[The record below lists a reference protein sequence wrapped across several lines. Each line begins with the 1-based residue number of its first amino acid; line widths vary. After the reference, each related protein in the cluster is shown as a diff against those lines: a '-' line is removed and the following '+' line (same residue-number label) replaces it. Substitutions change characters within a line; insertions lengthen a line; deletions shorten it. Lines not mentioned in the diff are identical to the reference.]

1 MPSGDKARIAIFAS
15 GGGSNADK
23 ICIFFQ
29 THPHISVE
37 LIVSNKAEAG
47 VLKVADRH
55 GIESVYIS
63 KKYWQHPEIILP
75 VLETSDITH
84 IVLAGFLSLIPDWLI
99 IAYSGRI
106 INIHPALLPR
116 FGGKGMYGHHVHEA
130 VKQSG
135 DLISGITIHEVNE
148 HYDEGKV
155 IFRKEV
161 ELEAMDT
168 PEEIAR
174 KVLVVEHLYY
184 AQVIEGW
191 INSQREHQ

>member
-1 MPSGDKARIAIFAS
+1 MRSGDKARIAIFAS

-23 ICIFFQ
+23 ICAFFE
-29 THPHISVE
+29 THPDISVD

-99 IAYSGRI
+99 EAYSKRI
-106 INIHPALLPR
+106 INIHPSLLPR
-116 FGGKGMYGHHVHEA
+116 HGGKGMYGHHVHEA

-135 DLISGITIHEVNE
+135 ELISGITIHEVNE

-155 IFRKEV
+155 IFSKEV
-161 ELEAMDT
+161 ELDVNDT

-174 KVLVVEHLYY
+174 KVLQIEHSYY
-184 AQVIEGW
+184 PQVIEGW
-191 INSQREHQ
+191 IKSQREQQ

>member
-1 MPSGDKARIAIFAS
+1 MPSGVKAHIAIFAS

-23 ICIFFQ
+23 ICAFFE
-29 THPHISVE
+29 THPDISVD
-37 LIVSNKAEAG
+37 LIVSHKAKAG

-55 GIESVYIS
+55 GIDSVS
-63 KKYWQHPEIILP
+63 LSRKYWQHPEIILP

-84 IVLAGFLSLIPDWLI
+84 ILLAGFLSLIPAWLI
-99 IAYSGRI
+99 EAYKNRI
-106 INIHPALLPR
+106 INIHPALLPQH
-116 FGGKGMYGHHVHEA
+116 GGKGMYGHHVHEA
-130 VKQSG
+130 VKQAG
-135 DLISGITIHEVNE
+135 ELITGITIHEVNE

-161 ELEAMDT
+161 ELEAEDT

-174 KVLVVEHLYY
+174 KVLQVEHMYY

-191 INSQREHQ
+191 INSQRDTQ

>member
-23 ICIFFQ
+23 ICTFFES
-29 THPHISVE
+29 HPDIRVE

-75 VLETSDITH
+75 VLETSEITH

-99 IAYSGRI
+99 KTYKGRI
-106 INIHPALLPR
+106 INIHPALLPNY
-116 FGGKGMYGHHVHEA
+116 GGKGMYGHHVHEA
-130 VKQSG
+130 VKKSG

-161 ELEAMDT
+161 ELEVKDT

-174 KVLVVEHLYY
+174 KVLQAEHMYF
-184 AQVIEGW
+184 AQVIEAW
-191 INSQREHQ
+191 INSQHEHP

>member
-23 ICIFFQ
+23 ICAYFE
-29 THPHISVE
+29 THPDICVE

-47 VLKVADRH
+47 VLQVADRH

-63 KKYWQHPEIILP
+63 RKYWQHPEIILP

-99 IAYSGRI
+99 EAYSGRI

-116 FGGKGMYGHHVHEA
+116 YGGKGMYGHHVHEA
-130 VKQSG
+130 VKQAG
-135 DLISGITIHEVNE
+135 DLVSGITIHEVNE
-148 HYDEGKV
+148 RYDEGKV

-161 ELEAMDT
+161 ELDALDT

-174 KVLVVEHLYY
+174 KVLQVEHQYY
-184 AQVIEGW
+184 AHVIEDW
-191 INSQREHQ
+191 IKSQRNQS

>member
-23 ICIFFQ
+23 ICAYFE
-29 THPHISVE
+29 THPDINVE

-75 VLETSDITH
+75 VLETSEITH

-99 IAYSGRI
+99 KAYKGRI
-106 INIHPALLPR
+106 INIHPALLPNY
-116 FGGKGMYGHHVHEA
+116 GGKGMYGHHVHEA
-130 VKQSG
+130 VKKSG

-174 KVLVVEHLYY
+174 KVLQVEHMYF

-191 INSQREHQ
+191 INSQHEHQ

>member
-23 ICIFFQ
+23 ICAYFEN
-29 THPHISVE
+29 HPDISVE

-47 VLKVADRH
+47 VLKIADRH

-75 VLETSDITH
+75 VLETSEITH

-99 IAYSGRI
+99 KAYKGRI
-106 INIHPALLPR
+106 INIHPALLPNY
-116 FGGKGMYGHHVHEA
+116 GGKGMYGHHVHEA
-130 VKQSG
+130 VKKSG

-174 KVLVVEHLYY
+174 KVLQVEHMYF

-191 INSQREHQ
+191 INSQHEHQ

>member
-23 ICIFFQ
+23 ICAYFE
-29 THPHISVE
+29 THPDINVE

-75 VLETSDITH
+75 VLETSEITH

-99 IAYSGRI
+99 KAYKCRI
-106 INIHPALLPR
+106 INIHPALLPNY
-116 FGGKGMYGHHVHEA
+116 GGKGMYGHHVHEA
-130 VKQSG
+130 VKKSG

-174 KVLVVEHLYY
+174 KVLQVEHMYF

-191 INSQREHQ
+191 INSQHEHQ

>member
-23 ICIFFQ
+23 ICTYFE
-29 THPHISVE
+29 TNPDISVE

-75 VLETSDITH
+75 VLETSEITH

-99 IAYSGRI
+99 KTYKGRI
-106 INIHPALLPR
+106 INIHPALLPNY
-116 FGGKGMYGHHVHEA
+116 GGKGMYGHHVHEA
-130 VKQSG
+130 VKKSG

-174 KVLVVEHLYY
+174 KVLQVEHMYF

-191 INSQREHQ
+191 INSQHEHL

>member
-1 MPSGDKARIAIFAS
+1 MPSGDKAHLAIFAS

-23 ICIFFQ
+23 ICGFFE
-29 THPHISVE
+29 THPTIRVE

-47 VLKVADRH
+47 VLQVADRH
-55 GIESVYIS
+55 GIESLYIS

-99 IAYSGRI
+99 AAYSGRI

-116 FGGKGMYGHHVHEA
+116 YGGKGMYGHHVHEA

-148 HYDEGKV
+148 RYDEGKV

-161 ELEAMDT
+161 ELEPSDT

-174 KVLVVEHLYY
+174 KVLQVEHLYY

-191 INSQREHQ
+191 INSQREQQ

>member
-1 MPSGDKARIAIFAS
+1 MPSGDKTNIAIFAS

-23 ICIFFQ
+23 ICTYFE
-29 THPHISVE
+29 THPDIRVE
-37 LIVSNKAEAG
+37 LIVSNKEGAG
-47 VLKVADRH
+47 VLHVADRH

-75 VLETSDITH
+75 VLESSDITH
-84 IVLAGFLSLIPDWLI
+84 IVLAGFLSLIPAWLI
-99 IAYSGRI
+99 QAYPGRM

-116 FGGKGMYGHHVHEA
+116 YGGKGMYGHHVHEA

-161 ELEAMDT
+161 ELDAMDT

-174 KVLVVEHLYY
+174 KVLQVEHMYY
-184 AQVIEGW
+184 PKVIEGW
-191 INSQREHQ
+191 IKSQHDQS

>member
-23 ICIFFQ
+23 ICTFFE
-29 THPHISVE
+29 THPDIRVE

-75 VLETSDITH
+75 VLETSEITH

-99 IAYSGRI
+99 KAYNGRI
-106 INIHPALLPR
+106 INIHPALLPNY
-116 FGGKGMYGHHVHEA
+116 GGKGMYGHHVHEA

-135 DLISGITIHEVNE
+135 DRISGITIHEVNE

-174 KVLVVEHLYY
+174 KVLQAEHMYF
-184 AQVIEGW
+184 AQVIEAW
-191 INSQREHQ
+191 INSQHEHP

>member
-23 ICIFFQ
+23 ICTFFE
-29 THPHISVE
+29 THPDIRVE

-75 VLETSDITH
+75 VLETSEITH

-99 IAYSGRI
+99 KAYKGRI
-106 INIHPALLPR
+106 INIHPALLPNY
-116 FGGKGMYGHHVHEA
+116 GGKGMYGHHVHEA
-130 VKQSG
+130 VKKSG

-174 KVLVVEHLYY
+174 KVLQVEHMYF

-191 INSQREHQ
+191 INSQHEHQ

>member
-1 MPSGDKARIAIFAS
+1 MPSGVKARIAIFAS

-23 ICIFFQ
+23 ICAYFE
-29 THPHISVE
+29 THPDINVE

-75 VLETSDITH
+75 VLETSEITH

-99 IAYSGRI
+99 KAYKGRI
-106 INIHPALLPR
+106 INIHPALLPNY
-116 FGGKGMYGHHVHEA
+116 GGKGMYGHHVHEA
-130 VKQSG
+130 VKKSG

-174 KVLVVEHLYY
+174 KVLQVEHMYF

-191 INSQREHQ
+191 INSQHEHQ

>member
-23 ICIFFQ
+23 ICTFFK
-29 THPHISVE
+29 THPDIRVE
-37 LIVSNKAEAG
+37 LIVSNKADAG
-47 VLKVADRH
+47 VLQVADRH
-55 GIESVYIS
+55 GIESLYIS
-63 KKYWQHPEIILP
+63 RKYWQHPEIILP

-99 IAYSGRI
+99 EAYSGRI

-116 FGGKGMYGHHVHEA
+116 YGGKGMYGHHVHEA

-174 KVLVVEHLYY
+174 KVLHVEHLYY
-184 AQVIEGW
+184 SQVIEVW
-191 INSQREHQ
+191 INSQRKHH

>member
-23 ICIFFQ
+23 ICSFFE
-29 THPHISVE
+29 THPDIRVE
-37 LIVSNKAEAG
+37 LIVSNKPEAG

-55 GIESVYIS
+55 GIASVYIS

-84 IVLAGFLSLIPDWLI
+84 IVLAGFLSLIPGWFI
-99 IAYSGRI
+99 EAYKNRI
-106 INIHPALLPR
+106 INIHPALLPQH
-116 FGGKGMYGHHVHEA
+116 GGKGMYGHHVHEA
-130 VKQSG
+130 VKLSG
-135 DLISGITIHEVNE
+135 ELITGITIHEVNE

-161 ELEAMDT
+161 EIDAEDT

-174 KVLVVEHLYY
+174 KVLHVEHMYY
-184 AQVIEGW
+184 PQVIEGW
-191 INSQREHQ
+191 IKSQSENE

>member
-23 ICIFFQ
+23 ICAFFK
-29 THPHISVE
+29 THPDISVE

-75 VLETSDITH
+75 VLETSDTTH

-99 IAYSGRI
+99 AAYSGRI
-106 INIHPALLPR
+106 INIHPALLPQH
-116 FGGKGMYGHHVHEA
+116 GGKGMYGHHVHEA
-130 VKQSG
+130 VKRSG
-135 DLISGITIHEVNE
+135 ELISGITIHEVNE
-148 HYDEGKV
+148 HYDGGKV

-161 ELEAMDT
+161 ELDAEDT

-174 KVLVVEHLYY
+174 KVLQAEHMYY
-184 AQVIEGW
+184 AQVIEEW
-191 INSQREHQ
+191 IMSQRDHQ

>member
-15 GGGSNADK
+15 GGGSNAAK
-23 ICIFFQ
+23 ICAYFE
-29 THPHISVE
+29 THPDISVE

-75 VLETSDITH
+75 VLETSEITH

-99 IAYSGRI
+99 KAYKGRI
-106 INIHPALLPR
+106 INIHPALLPNY
-116 FGGKGMYGHHVHEA
+116 GGKGMYGHHVHEA
-130 VKQSG
+130 VKKSG

-174 KVLVVEHLYY
+174 KVLQVEHMYF

-191 INSQREHQ
+191 INSQHEQP

>member
-23 ICIFFQ
+23 ICAFFGSH
-29 THPHISVE
+29 TDISVD
-37 LIVSNKAEAG
+37 LIVSNKIAAG
-47 VLKVADRH
+47 VLKVADHH

-63 KKYWQHPEIILP
+63 KKYWHHPEIILP
-75 VLETSDITH
+75 VLESSDITH
-84 IVLAGFLSLIPDWLI
+84 IVLAGFLSQIPDWLI
-99 IAYSGRI
+99 AVYHGRI

-116 FGGKGMYGHHVHEA
+116 HGGKGMYGHHVHEA
-130 VKQSG
+130 VKSSAE
-135 DLISGITIHEVNE
+135 LISGITVHEVNN

-161 ELEAMDT
+161 ELNTEDT

-174 KVLVVEHLYY
+174 KVLQVEHLYY
-184 AQVIEGW
+184 PQVIEGW
-191 INSQREHQ
+191 IKSQNGQP

>member
-23 ICIFFQ
+23 ICTFFD
-29 THPHISVE
+29 THPDIRVE

-55 GIESVYIS
+55 GIESVYVS

-99 IAYSGRI
+99 EAYNRRI

-116 FGGKGMYGHHVHEA
+116 HGGKGMYGHHVHEA

-148 HYDEGKV
+148 YYDDGKV
-155 IFRKEV
+155 IFRKVV
-161 ELEAMDT
+161 ELTPEDT
-168 PEEIAR
+168 SEEIAR
-174 KVLVVEHLYY
+174 KVLQIEHLHY

-191 INSQREHQ
+191 INAQREHP

>member
-23 ICIFFQ
+23 ICTFFE
-29 THPHISVE
+29 THPEIRVE

-75 VLETSDITH
+75 VLETSEITH

-99 IAYSGRI
+99 KAYKGRI
-106 INIHPALLPR
+106 INIHPALLPNY
-116 FGGKGMYGHHVHEA
+116 GGKGMYGHHVHEA
-130 VKQSG
+130 VKKSG

-161 ELEAMDT
+161 ELEVMDT

-174 KVLVVEHLYY
+174 KVLQAEHMYF
-184 AQVIEGW
+184 AQVIEAW
-191 INSQREHQ
+191 INSQHEHP